1 MKLLFAIVQDD
12 DANKLMSALNKKG
25 IQITKLSSTGGFLKS
40 GNTTLITCI
49 EDQRI
54 NEALSIIESKCKSR
68 SAVARVSNNSE
79 SDMAIPM
86 TTDVNVNV
94 GGATVFITNIEDFRK
109 F

>member
-25 IQITKLSSTGGFLKS
+25 IHITKLSSSGGFLKS

-49 EDQRI
+49 EDERI

-68 SAVARVSNNSE
+68 STLARVNNNNE
-79 SDMAIPM
+79 SGMATPL
-86 TTDVNVNV
+86 TTEVSVNV